1 MLFSDVFHRPLSLPQ
16 EWVVLQT
23 YVVVVVMA
31 CCVVRVEGQ
40 RGEYKCLVRNTK
52 KVVVWL
58 VKKRSGNLPPLDA
71 VGDVRHDNFWFVVG
85 RQSYSIGKTGNSHS
99 CEWCHFTDGLFGER
113 LQHVGWMDKFGMSL
127 GKVED
132 FGLCPPSCIVIL

>member
-1 MLFSDVFHRPLSLPQ
+1 MLCGTGGRTKGLVQMFSPK
-16 EWVVLQT
+16 
-23 YVVVVVMA
+23 Y
-31 CCVVRVEGQ
+31 
-40 RGEYKCLVRNTK
+40 K

-113 LQHVGWMDKFGMSL
+113 LQHFGMVGSNL
-127 GKVED
+127 VLKTTDQVLRNRGCERPLPFRPCHCTAAATLAD
-132 FGLCPPSCIVIL
+132 HN